1 MELSDLNSSIFF
13 VVEYG
18 CHIFALDLNLI
29 INDCR
34 MKNFA
39 KKFLVALF
47 VLLPCFQTTTV
58 WAGNPEDI
66 PVIPNPNNAGS
77 GGVPKH
83 RARARYIEV
92 EPQCYYYEGE
102 VTIQADPTVS
112 YISAQ
117 VVRAEDNMTWSD
129 AGVGSTITLT
139 VTSDPGT
146 YYLYF
151 TLSNGKSYMGK
162 YILY

>member
-1 MELSDLNSSIFF
+1 
-13 VVEYG
+13 
-18 CHIFALDLNLI
+18 
-29 INDCR
+29 
-34 MKNFA
+34 MKKIA
-39 KKFLVALF
+39 KRILVAMLM
-47 VLLPCFQTTTV
+47 LLPCFQTTV
-58 WAGNPEDI
+58 WAGDYEDI
-66 PVIPNPNNAGS
+66 TVRPFPQDPGS
-77 GGVPKH
+77 GGVPKN
-83 RARARYIEV
+83 RARALYKQA
-92 EPQCYYYEGE
+92 EPYCFYYEGE

-129 AGVGSTITLT
+129 AGAGSTITLT

-151 TLSNGKSYMGK
+151 TLSNGKSYIGK

>member
-1 MELSDLNSSIFF
+1 
-13 VVEYG
+13 
-18 CHIFALDLNLI
+18 
-29 INDCR
+29 
-34 MKNFA
+34 MKNLA
-39 KKFLVALF
+39 KRILVALF

-58 WAGNPEDI
+58 WADGVEDI
-66 PVIPNPNNAGS
+66 PLKPDPSGS
-77 GGVPKH
+77 GGNPRN

-117 VVRAEDNMTWSD
+117 VVRADDNMTWSD
-129 AGVGSTITLT
+129 AGAGSTITLT

-151 TLSNGKSYMGK
+151 TLSNGKSYIGK

>member
-1 MELSDLNSSIFF
+1 
-13 VVEYG
+13 
-18 CHIFALDLNLI
+18 
-29 INDCR
+29 
-34 MKNFA
+34 MKKFA
-39 KKFLVALF
+39 KRILVALF
-47 VLLPCFQTTTV
+47 VLLPCFQATTV
-58 WAGNPEDI
+58 WAGDYEEI
-66 PVIPNPNNAGS
+66 PSKPVPPYPGSSGS
-77 GGVPKH
+77 GPH
-83 RARARYIEV
+83 NRARALYKQA
-92 EPQCYYYEGE
+92 EPYCFYCEGE

-129 AGVGSTITLT
+129 AGAGSTITLT

-151 TLSNGKSYMGK
+151 TLSNGKSYIGK

>member
-1 MELSDLNSSIFF
+1 
-13 VVEYG
+13 
-18 CHIFALDLNLI
+18 
-29 INDCR
+29 

-39 KKFLVALF
+39 KKFLAVLI
-47 VLLPCFQTTTV
+47 VLLPCFQISV
-58 WAGNPEDI
+58 LASEDNGPAQI
-66 PVIPNPNNAGS
+66 PVQPDPNNNTGNAPG
-77 GGVPKH
+77 PRN

-92 EPQCYYYEGE
+92 EPQCNYYEGE
-102 VTIQADPTVS
+102 VTIQADNNVS
-112 YISAQ
+112 YITAE

-129 AGVGSTITLT
+129 AGAGSTITLT

-151 TLSNGKSYMGK
+151 TLSNGKSYIGK

>member
-1 MELSDLNSSIFF
+1 
-13 VVEYG
+13 
-18 CHIFALDLNLI
+18 
-29 INDCR
+29 

-39 KKFLVALF
+39 KRILVALLM
-47 VLLPCFQTTTV
+47 LLPCFQAIV
-58 WAGNPEDI
+58 IASENNGPI
-66 PVIPNPNNAGS
+66 PITPHPNPSPDPGS
-77 GGVPKH
+77 VPSPKN

-92 EPQCYYYEGE
+92 EPQCFYCDGG

-112 YISAQ
+112 YITVQ

-129 AGVGSTITLT
+129 AGAGSTITLT

-151 TLSNGKSYMGK
+151 TLSNGKSYIGK

>member
-1 MELSDLNSSIFF
+1 M
-13 VVEYG
+13 
-18 CHIFALDLNLI
+18 
-29 INDCR
+29 
-34 MKNFA
+34 
-39 KKFLVALF
+39 KKFTKKILVVLF
-47 VLLPCFQTTTV
+47 LLLPCFQTTTV
-58 WAGNPEDI
+58 WAGDYEDI
-66 PVIPNPNNAGS
+66 PVVPNPTTG
-77 GGVPKH
+77 GGVPKC
-83 RARARYIEV
+83 RARARYVVV
-92 EPQCYYYEGE
+92 EPQCFYCDGE
-102 VTIQADPTVS
+102 VTIQADNSIT